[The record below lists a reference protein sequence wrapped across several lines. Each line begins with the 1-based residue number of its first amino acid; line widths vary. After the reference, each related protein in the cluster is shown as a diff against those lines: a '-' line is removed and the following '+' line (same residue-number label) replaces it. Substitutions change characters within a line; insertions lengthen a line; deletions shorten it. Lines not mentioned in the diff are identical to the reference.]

1 MKICIFGHSFLPRIG
16 GMELVMHYLA
26 NSLVELGHDVTI
38 IAQIVKSKKIRKTS
52 LDLEVKYSL
61 VRYGSYLP
69 FSIRSGLNW
78 LLGYLTFK
86 REYKF
91 KKFDIINCHGVS
103 YGGLIMRFAKKLFN
117 FPLVMTPHGEDIQ
130 RIPEIN
136 YGIRLNKKWDKRVK
150 KNLMVAEAVTAIS
163 DSIKQEIDFLPQE
176 KVFIIPNGINLDEF
190 VPKRSFRLHDDL
202 GLNYNTKIVLSVGRN
217 HVKKGYIYGIK
228 AFKFLIDKYKIDNL
242 VYVIV
247 GRDVENLF
255 YLVSEMGLQNKVFLI
270 PQKDR
275 KTVLE
280 YYRSAWCFFSPSI
293 VEGLS
298 MVSIEAMATGL
309 PLVVT
314 DVPGNLDIVRDNKCG
329 IIVKNKD
336 PESMAK
342 GIFDLYLNKELYSKF
357 SEIARKQAKNYDWYN
372 IAKKYLDVYQFAI
385 EVCNSKK

>member
-26 NSLVELGHDVTI
+26 NSLVELGHNVTI
-38 IAQIVKSKKIRKTS
+38 IAQIVKSIKIRKIS
-52 LDLEVKYSL
+52 FDFKFKYSL

-69 FSIRSGLNW
+69 FSIRSGLN
-78 LLGYLTFK
+78 LVLGYWTFR
-86 REYKF
+86 REYDL
-91 KKFDIINCHGVS
+91 KKFDVVNCHGVS
-103 YGGLIMRFAKKLFN
+103 YAGLIMRFAKKRIN

-150 KNLMVAEAVTAIS
+150 KNLMIAEAITAIS
-163 DSIKQEIDFLPQE
+163 DSIKQEMDFLPQE
-176 KVFIIPNGINLDEF
+176 KIFTIPNGINLDEF
-190 VPKRSFRLHDDL
+190 VSKKSFKLHDDL
-202 GLNYNTKIVLSVGRN
+202 GLNYHTKIVLSVGRN

-247 GRDVENLF
+247 GKDVKNLF
-255 YLVSEMGLQNKVFLI
+255 YLVSELGLQNKVFLI

-275 KTVLE
+275 KTILE

-309 PLVVT
+309 PLIVT

-342 GIFDLYLNKELYSKF
+342 GIFDLYLNKELYNKF
-357 SEIARKQAKNYDWYN
+357 SEIARKRAKNYDWYN

-385 EVCNSKK
+385 ERCNFKK